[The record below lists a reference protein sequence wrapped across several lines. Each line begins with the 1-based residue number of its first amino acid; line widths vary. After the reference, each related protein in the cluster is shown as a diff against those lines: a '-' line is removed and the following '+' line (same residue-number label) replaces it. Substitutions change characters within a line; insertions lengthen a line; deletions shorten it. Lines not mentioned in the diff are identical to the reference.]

1 MHYHIYRIQTNVG
14 QPIRFVSA
22 WEQLDDARRWL
33 HEGDHYYPKVEQGD
47 DLFIMDVLSLKC
59 WQIDD
64 EGKLVE
70 T

>member
-1 MHYHIYRIQTNVG
+1 MHYHIYRIVPDG
-14 QPIRFVSA
+14 WPIQFVSA

-33 HEGDHYYPKVEQGD
+33 HEGDHYHLPPTGD
-47 DLFIMDVLSLKC
+47 DLFILDVLRLKC